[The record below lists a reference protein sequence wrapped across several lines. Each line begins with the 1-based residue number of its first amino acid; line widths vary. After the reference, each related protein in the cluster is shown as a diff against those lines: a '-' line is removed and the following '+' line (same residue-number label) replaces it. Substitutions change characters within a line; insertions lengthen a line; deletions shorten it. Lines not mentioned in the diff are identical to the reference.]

1 MSKVIHISHFVNPF
15 CFYFKFDENLQDTD
29 LQRLEDEIKIF
40 ARSKV
45 SNETFDLVPL
55 KEGDIVAA
63 YEITWGKWMRA
74 VVVSN
79 LESLKRYQLWSVDHG
94 KYFRS
99 PHKHVIPLPP
109 NLIEE
114 QVKGIH
120 RGSIYGVCP
129 AKLVSW
135 TL

>member
-1 MSKVIHISHFVNPF
+1 MSKVIHISHFINPH
-15 CFYFKFDENLQDTD
+15 CFYFKFDEDLQDTD

-45 SNETFDLVPL
+45 NETTELATI
-55 KEGDIVAA
+55 KHGDIVAA

-79 LESLKRYQLWSVDHG
+79 LESLKRFQLWAIDHG
-94 KYFRS
+94 RFFRA
-99 PHKHVIPLPP
+99 PHKHVHRLPP
-109 NLIEE
+109 NLIDAK
-114 QVKGIH
+114 VKGVC

-129 AKLVSW
+129 AKLVG
-135 TL
+135 